1 MKHRLVRLGIVA
13 LGIISVCLL
22 HSTWSE
28 VHAQSQD
35 DAAIARQFVGMWRL
49 VSWPQRLADGTW
61 RSNPT
66 YGPGGVGYLI
76 YTEANRMCAMVMDP
90 SRPLWNSESSP
101 TEAELRSAMNGLTA
115 YCGTYEVNAAEGFV
129 VHHVEVERIPNRVG
143 TSLKRFF
150 TFSGNRLLLRPAE
163 RLPKDVLEHVITWE
177 RVEK

>member
-1 MKHRLVRLGIVA
+1 MTPSESSAPRTPSLPDVA
-13 LGIISVCLL
+13 K
-22 HSTWSE
+22 
-28 VHAQSQD
+28 
-35 DAAIARQFVGMWRL
+35 QFVGTWRQ
-49 VSWPQRLADGTW
+49 VSSEQRLADGAW
-61 RSNPT
+61 RTSPM
-66 YGPGGVGYLI
+66 YGPGGIGYLI

-90 SRPLWNSESSP
+90 SRPQWNSESSP

-163 RLPKDVLEHVITWE
+163 RLPKDVLEYVITWE